1 MARDIRELFK
11 GDEVEHVKMPENHKK
26 RFLEKLDHALPEKRK
41 VSRFYW
47 LQIAASAVIFLGL
60 GIGGY
65 NYFLPKER
73 PAELPKETPAEVI
86 ATQDLETKTLG
97 DISPGLKKVEDY
109 YLASINLELSKIKY
123 TPDTKDVFD
132 GYLLQLDELDKEY
145 KRLSLELT
153 ESGPSE
159 LTVNALIDNL
169 KLRLNLL
176 YRLRA
181 QLKELN
187 TSEFLNDD
195 VSKSI

>member
-11 GDEVEHVKMPENHKK
+11 DDQVNHITMPENHQI
-26 RFLEKLDHALPEKRK
+26 RFLEKLDKALPEKK
-41 VSRFYW
+41 KSKFYW
-47 LQIAASAVIFLGL
+47 LQIAASAVVFLSL
-60 GIGGY
+60 SIGGY
-65 NYFLPKER
+65 NYFQSKEK
-73 PAELPKETPAEVI
+73 PVEEVV
-86 ATQDLETKTLG
+86 ATKTVETKTLG

-109 YLASINLELSKIKY
+109 YLASINLELSKVKY
-123 TPDTKDVFD
+123 TPETKDVFD
-132 GYLLQLDELDKEY
+132 GYLLQLNELDKEY

-187 TSEFLNDD
+187 TSETTDEE
-195 VSKSI
+195 VSQSI

>member
-11 GDEVEHVKMPENHKK
+11 DDQVKHEKMPKNHQK
-26 RFLEKLDHALPEKRK
+26 RFLEKLEDAMPEKK
-41 VSRFYW
+41 KPNYYW

-60 GIGGY
+60 SIGGY
-65 NYFLPKER
+65 NYFQPETEK
-73 PAELPKETPAEVI
+73 PTEL
-86 ATQDLETKTLG
+86 ATTKTVETKTLG
-97 DISPGLKKVEDY
+97 DVSPGLKKVEDY
-109 YLASINLELSKIKY
+109 YLASINLELSKVKY
-123 TPDTKDVFD
+123 TPETKDVFD

-187 TSEFLNDD
+187 TSEILSED
-195 VSKSI
+195 VSQSI